1 MYVVR
6 GTTGDPRNPELT
18 QCNCIWGQAKAPSL
32 AEDVCG
38 FILPVLTAND
48 SEVWLQDHIT
58 LFPNT
63 F

>member
-18 QCNCIWGQAKAPSL
+18 QCNCVWGQAKAPSL

-48 SEVWLQDHIT
+48 SEVWL
-58 LFPNT
+58 
-63 F
+63 